1 MAFDSDFE
9 QRMSSALEEYRR
21 SDSEMRMNAPGS
33 EPAPRPEE
41 NPRQTSEKKEAVD
54 GSVEITFD
62 PEGNTA
68 NMIRSTA
75 ADR

>member
-33 EPAPRPEE
+33 EPAPRPED

-68 NMIRSTA
+68 N
-75 ADR
+75 

>member
-33 EPAPRPEE
+33 EPAPRPED
-41 NPRQTSEKKEAVD
+41 NPRQTSE
-54 GSVEITFD
+54 
-62 PEGNTA
+62 
-68 NMIRSTA
+68 R
-75 ADR
+75 